1 MPSRDRI
8 VTVSRRMLLDRT
20 THLGN
25 HISAKI
31 EKEPTKVITR
41 TIRCGPLK
49 NLYGGLDHENCQ
61 LIFLNAFK
69 EELFL

>member
-1 MPSRDRI
+1 
-8 VTVSRRMLLDRT
+8 MLLDRT

-31 EKEPTKVITR
+31 EKGPTKVIIK

-49 NLYGGLDHENCQ
+49 NLYGVNLDHENCQ